1 MQKITVY
8 KIYDFAENL
17 RKKQKNKYRRRVS
30 FIELYANI
38 TCIILSKRITVEFDA
53 EDIEKL
59 DKIQKYYN
67 IKRQSDA
74 LRLCLNVASNNL
86 SSDKSIRIRLDM
98 QQEEIKRLKDS
109 IDLLY
114 DYPIISQ
121 AAEEHSAYL
130 DDRNTT
136 D

>member
-1 MQKITVY
+1 M
-8 KIYDFAENL
+8 
-17 RKKQKNKYRRRVS
+17 
-30 FIELYANI
+30 
-38 TCIILSKRITVEFDA
+38 SKRITVEFDA